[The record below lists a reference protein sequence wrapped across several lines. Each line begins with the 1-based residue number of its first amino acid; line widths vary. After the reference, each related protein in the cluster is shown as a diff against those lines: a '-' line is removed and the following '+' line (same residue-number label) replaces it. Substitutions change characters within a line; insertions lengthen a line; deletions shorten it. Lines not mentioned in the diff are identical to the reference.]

1 MQIQMDMFRY
11 KTLIVDDEPPA
22 VQRLLELLS
31 HFTETFDVIGHAG
44 TGGEAVLKINE
55 LKPELVFLDIQMPG
69 MTGFEMLQKLEK
81 IPMIIFCTAFDHY
94 SLKAFETNCVDY
106 LIKPIK
112 LERLQQTVE
121 KLGIFKNSFREEK
134 MISLLKDISEFTT
147 PKQMTSI
154 TIRNGKRLVFVKLED
169 VVYFKAGDKY
179 VSLFIR
185 TGEESITEQSLS
197 QLEEKLPGH
206 FLRVHRAIIINTQFV
221 KEVQTYFN
229 SRYSILM
236 NDYHQ
241 SKIITGRN
249 YQTQIKEWLAID

>member
-1 MQIQMDMFRY
+1 
-11 KTLIVDDEPPA
+11 
-22 VQRLLELLS
+22 
-31 HFTETFDVIGHAG
+31 
-44 TGGEAVLKINE
+44 
-55 LKPELVFLDIQMPG
+55 
-69 MTGFEMLQKLEK
+69 
-81 IPMIIFCTAFDHY
+81 
-94 SLKAFETNCVDY
+94 
-106 LIKPIK
+106 
-112 LERLQQTVE
+112 
-121 KLGIFKNSFREEK
+121 
-134 MISLLKDISEFTT
+134 
-147 PKQMTSI
+147 
-154 TIRNGKRLVFVKLED
+154 VKLED

-179 VSLFIR
+179 ISLFIR

-249 YQTQIKEWLAID
+249 YQTQIKEWLGIDQVK